1 MQLSLAQHNNITNAV
16 IVQQQNNITIAVIIS
31 ATQHYNYCSYH

>member
-16 IVQQQNNITIAVIIS
+16 IIQQHNNITNAVIIG
-31 ATQHYNYCSYH
+31 ATQQYN

>member
-16 IVQQQNNITIAVIIS
+16 IVQQHNNITIAVIIS

>member
-16 IVQQQNNITIAVIIS
+16 IVQQHNNITIAVIIS
-31 ATQHYNYCSYH
+31 ATQHYNYCGYH